1 MRGPG
6 PAQLDFVVGR
16 APIALQLLYI
26 RGCAAARLDGAERV
40 PSDDVL

>member
-26 RGCAAARLDGAERV
+26 HLPGWMA
-40 PSDDVL
+40 PSECRAMTYYNS